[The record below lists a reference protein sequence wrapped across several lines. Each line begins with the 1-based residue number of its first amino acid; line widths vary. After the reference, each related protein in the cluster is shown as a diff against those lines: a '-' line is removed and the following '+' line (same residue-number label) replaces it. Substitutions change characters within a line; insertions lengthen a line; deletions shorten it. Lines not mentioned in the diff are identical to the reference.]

1 MSDKPITKTIINRYA
16 ADGLPL
22 VKKRPYFNEATGYK
36 THASK
41 DLEHEKEIVRTY
53 ANLVVDNCQ
62 ALLDKTITI
71 EEFEANI
78 PLTDDPSVSHLIHM
92 RNSVIRT
99 YSPEKYS

>member
-1 MSDKPITKTIINRYA
+1 MSDNNTIIRSYA

-36 THASK
+36 NHASK

-53 ANLVVDNCQ
+53 AKLVVDNCQ
-62 ALLDKTITI
+62 GLLDKTITI

-78 PLTDDPSVSHLIHM
+78 PLTEDPSVSHLIHM

-99 YSPEKYS
+99 YSPENYS